1 MAHKEIGERIREI
14 RHELDISAVEL
25 AESLHMSK
33 ATIHRYENGEIKTIK
48 MPVIESIARELRC
61 NPVWL
66 IGKSERKESSK
77 KSYGSDRYN
86 DFTKLFDDLI
96 QFFDYKENI
105 TCLGRKIERSD
116 RMAVLTDWPS
126 HSVMFLKAVNSIESD
141 SP

>member
-1 MAHKEIGERIREI
+1 MAHKEIGERIRER

-25 AESLHMSK
+25 AESLQMSK

-48 MPVIESIARELRC
+48 LPVIESISRELRC
-61 NPVWL
+61 NPAWL

-77 KSYGSDRYN
+77 ESYGSDRYN

-96 QFFDYKENI
+96 QFLDYKENI

-116 RMAVLTDWPS
+116 RMAVIAGLEAIRSMTVS
-126 HSVMFLKAVNSIESD
+126 RYKGH
-141 SP
+141 